1 MKLAVLGFAAVEV
14 LAAAAAGAAS
24 PAAGISVSAGD
35 VTDRRR
41 NDNHFGGLEIE
52 LKIGGDGAAGVRG
65 ARALVKKAEDETG
78 RNLLKE
84 GEKTPDFD
92 TSMSDSAPT
101 LKLEL
106 RNPARRAKKVRE
118 VSGQVELF
126 LPARDPAAV
135 ARLDGFLSRMDRPAA
150 LPALKAAQ
158 AEVTVV
164 SRKTYEAE
172 KKKDAERRKKEAES
186 AGIAGAMVEAFSGL
200 FEGLMG
206 DIEENDVLL
215 KVNDPGK
222 KVFNVEVFD
231 SKGAKIDGGGS
242 MTVGTFRILKFPE
255 KLPADASLRIY
266 LLTPKSLVTT
276 PFQLKDV
283 ALP

>member
-1 MKLAVLGFAAVEV
+1 MKLAVTLAVV
-14 LAAAAAGAAS
+14 QLIAFGGTAL
-24 PAAGISVSAGD
+24 PAPVGGVSVSAGD
-35 VTDRRR
+35 ITDRRR
-41 NDNHFGGLEIE
+41 NDNFFGGLEIE
-52 LKIGGDGAAGVRG
+52 LKIGGDGAADVRG

-84 GEKTPDFD
+84 GKKTPDFE
-92 TSMSDSAPT
+92 TSMSDSAPS

-106 RNPARRAKKVRE
+106 RNPARKAKKVRE

-150 LPALKAAQ
+150 VPALKAAK

-172 KKKDAERRKKEAES
+172 KKKDAERRKKESES
-186 AGIAGAMVEAFSGL
+186 AGIGGAMVEAFSGL

-231 SKGAKIDGGGS
+231 SKGTKIDGGGS
-242 MTVGTFRILKFPE
+242 MTVGGFRILKFPE
-255 KLPADASLRIY
+255 KLPADASLRVY
-266 LLTPKSLVTT
+266 LLTPKSVVTM
-276 PFQLKDV
+276 PFNLKDV

>member
-1 MKLAVLGFAAVEV
+1 MKLAVLGLAVVEI
-14 LAAAAAGAAS
+14 LAASAGAAS

-150 LPALKAAQ
+150 SPALKAAQ
-158 AEVTVV
+158 AEVTVI

-172 KKKDAERRKKEAES
+172 KKKDAEQRKKEAES

-231 SKGAKIDGGGS
+231 SKGTKIDGGGS

-255 KLPADASLRIY
+255 KLPADASLRVY

-276 PFQLKDV
+276 PFHLKDV

>member
-1 MKLAVLGFAAVEV
+1 MKLAVTLAVV
-14 LAAAAAGAAS
+14 QLVAFSGTALPAPAG
-24 PAAGISVSAGD
+24 GLSVSAGD

-41 NDNHFGGLEIE
+41 NDNFFGGLEIE

-84 GEKTPDFD
+84 GEKKPDFE

-106 RNPARRAKKVRE
+106 RNPARKAKKVRE
-118 VSGQVELF
+118 VSGQVELY

-150 LPALKAAQ
+150 SPALKAAQ
-158 AEVTVV
+158 TEVTVV
-164 SRKTYEAE
+164 SRKTYDAE
-172 KKKDAERRKKEAES
+172 KKKDAERRRKEAES
-186 AGIAGAMVEAFSGL
+186 AGIGGAMVEAFSGL

-206 DIEENDVLL
+206 DIEENDVLV
-215 KVNDPGK
+215 KVTDPGK
-222 KVFNVEVFD
+222 KVFNVEVYD
-231 SKGAKIDGGGS
+231 AKGAKIDGAGS

-255 KLPADASLRIY
+255 KLPADASLRVY
-266 LLTPKSLVTT
+266 LLTPKSVVTT

>member
-1 MKLAVLGFAAVEV
+1 MKLAARLVAFPLMAVSFAA
-14 LAAAAAGAAS
+14 LAA
-24 PAAGISVSAGD
+24 PPLTVSAGD
-35 VTDRRR
+35 ITDRRR
-41 NDNHFGGLEIE
+41 NDNFFGGLEIE

-84 GEKTPDFD
+84 GEKKPGFET
-92 TSMSDSAPT
+92 MSDSAPT

-106 RNPARRAKKVRE
+106 RNPARKAKTMRE

-126 LPARDPAAV
+126 LPGRDPASV
-135 ARLDGFLSRMDRPAA
+135 ARLDGFLSKMDRPAA
-150 LPALKAAQ
+150 SPALKAAQ
-158 AEVTVV
+158 TEVTVV
-164 SRKTYEAE
+164 SRKTYDAE

-186 AGIAGAMVEAFSGL
+186 AGIGGAMVEAFSGL

-206 DIEENDVLL
+206 DIEENDVLV
-215 KVNDPGK
+215 KVTDPGK

-231 SKGAKIDGGGS
+231 AKGTKIDGGGS

-255 KLPADASLRIY
+255 KLPADASLRVY
-266 LLTPKSLVTT
+266 LLTPKSVVTT
-276 PFQLKDV
+276 PFQLNDV

>member
-1 MKLAVLGFAAVEV
+1 MKLAVSLTIFQLIGI
-14 LAAAAAGAAS
+14 AGAALS
-24 PAAGISVSAGD
+24 APAGGLSVSAGD
-35 VTDRRR
+35 ITDRRR
-41 NDNHFGGLEIE
+41 NDNFFGGLEIE
-52 LKIGGDGAAGVRG
+52 LKIGGDGAADVRG
-65 ARALVKKAEDETG
+65 ARALVKKAEDDTG

-84 GEKTPDFD
+84 GKKTPDFE
-92 TSMSDSAPT
+92 TSMSDSAPS

-106 RNPARRAKKVRE
+106 RNPARKAKKVRE

-150 LPALKAAQ
+150 SPALKAAQ
-158 AEVTVV
+158 TEVTVV

-186 AGIAGAMVEAFSGL
+186 AGIGGVMVEAFSGL

-231 SKGAKIDGGGS
+231 SKGTKIDGGGS
-242 MTVGTFRILKFPE
+242 MTVGGFRILKFPE
-255 KLPADASLRIY
+255 KLPADASLRVY

-276 PFQLKDV
+276 PFQLKDL

>member
-1 MKLAVLGFAAVEV
+1 MKLAARLVAIPLMAFSFAA
-14 LAAAAAGAAS
+14 LAAQ
-24 PAAGISVSAGD
+24 PLSVSAGD
-35 VTDRRR
+35 ITDRRR
-41 NDNHFGGLEIE
+41 NDNFFGGLEIE
-52 LKIGGDGAAGVRG
+52 LKVGGDGAADVRG

-84 GEKTPDFD
+84 GAKAPEFES
-92 TSMSDSAPT
+92 SMGGTPT

-106 RNPARRAKKVRE
+106 RNPARKAKTVRE

-126 LPARDPAAV
+126 LPGRDPASV
-135 ARLDGFLSRMDRPAA
+135 ARLDGFQSKTDRPAG
-150 LPALKAAQ
+150 LPALKAAK

-172 KKKDAERRKKEAES
+172 KKKDAERRKKEAEG
-186 AGIAGAMVEAFSGL
+186 AGIGGAMVEAFAGL
-200 FEGLMG
+200 FEGFMTV
-206 DIEENDVLL
+206 EENDVLV
-215 KVNDPGK
+215 KVDDPGK
-222 KVFNVEVFD
+222 KIFDVEVVD

-242 MTVGTFRILKFPE
+242 MTIGSFRILKFSE
-255 KLPADASLRIY
+255 KVPADAGLKVY

-276 PFQLKDV
+276 PFQLKNV

>member
-1 MKLAVLGFAAVEV
+1 MKLTTGLVAVHLMAVSV
-14 LAAAAAGAAS
+14 PALAA
-24 PAAGISVSAGD
+24 PPVSVSAGD

-41 NDNHFGGLEIE
+41 NDNFFGGLEIE
-52 LKIGGDGAAGVRG
+52 LKIGGDGAAGVQG
-65 ARALVKKAEDETG
+65 ARALVKKAEDDTG

-84 GEKTPDFD
+84 GAKTPEFE
-92 TSMSDSAPT
+92 TSMGDAPS
-101 LKLEL
+101 LKLEM
-106 RNPARRAKKVRE
+106 RNPARKAKKVRE

-126 LPARDPAAV
+126 VPGRDPAAV
-135 ARLDGFLSRMDRPAA
+135 ARLDGFLSRMDRPATST
-150 LPALKAAQ
+150 ALKAAQ

-172 KKKDAERRKKEAES
+172 KKKDAERRKKDAES
-186 AGIAGAMVEAFSGL
+186 AGIGGAMVEAFSGL

-215 KVNDPGK
+215 KVTDPGK

-231 SKGAKIDGGGS
+231 SKGARIDSGGS
-242 MTVGTFRILKFPE
+242 MSVGSFRILKFSE

-266 LLTPKSLVTT
+266 VLTPKSVLTA

>member
-1 MKLAVLGFAAVEV
+1 MKLAARLVAVPLMAVSFAA
-14 LAAAAAGAAS
+14 LAAA
-24 PAAGISVSAGD
+24 PLTISAGD
-35 VTDRRR
+35 ITDRRR
-41 NDNHFGGLEIE
+41 NDNFFGGLEIE
-52 LKIGGDGAAGVRG
+52 LKIGGDGAAEVRG

-84 GEKTPDFD
+84 GGKTPDFE
-92 TSMSDSAPT
+92 TSMSDTAPS

-106 RNPARRAKKVRE
+106 RNPARKAKTVRE

-126 LPARDPAAV
+126 LPGRDPASV
-135 ARLDGFLSRMDRPAA
+135 ARVDGFASKTDKPAVS
-150 LPALKAAQ
+150 PALKAAK

-172 KKKDAERRKKEAES
+172 KKKDAERRKKESEG
-186 AGIAGAMVEAFSGL
+186 AGIGGAMVEAFAGL
-200 FEGLMG
+200 FEGFLTV
-206 DIEENDVLL
+206 EENDVLV
-215 KVNDPGK
+215 KVTDPGK
-222 KVFNVEVFD
+222 KVFDVDVVD
-231 SKGAKIDGGGS
+231 SKGTKIDGAGS

-255 KLPADASLRIY
+255 KLPADASLRVY

-276 PFQLKDV
+276 PFQLKNV

>member
-1 MKLAVLGFAAVEV
+1 MKLAARLIALPLVAVSFAA
-14 LAAAAAGAAS
+14 LAA
-24 PAAGISVSAGD
+24 PPLTVSAGD
-35 VTDRRR
+35 ITDRRR
-41 NDNHFGGLEIE
+41 NDNFFGGLEIE
-52 LKIGGDGAAGVRG
+52 LKIGGDGAADVRG
-65 ARALVKKAEDETG
+65 ARALVRKAEDETG

-84 GEKTPDFD
+84 GAKTPDFE

-106 RNPARRAKKVRE
+106 RNPARKAKTVRE

-126 LPARDPAAV
+126 LPGRDPAAV
-135 ARLDGFLSRMDRPAA
+135 TRFDGFLSKMDRPAA
-150 LPALKAAQ
+150 SPALKAAR

-164 SRKTYEAE
+164 SRKTYDAE
-172 KKKDAERRKKEAES
+172 KKKDAERRRKEAES
-186 AGIAGAMVEAFSGL
+186 AGIGGAMVEAFSGL

-206 DIEENDVLL
+206 DIEENDVLV
-215 KVNDPGK
+215 KVTDPGK
-222 KVFNVEVFD
+222 KVFNVEVYD
-231 SKGAKIDGGGS
+231 AKGTKIDGAGS

-276 PFQLKDV
+276 PFRLKDV